1 MWKKVLYL
9 TFLILLAIIPV
20 SMLLIEPEQ
29 EYKELWEAEVEV
41 ADPRFLP
48 IDKNE
53 LIDKSAF
60 WGVSS
65 KLKASLAKGVPEIRD
80 SYVYHS
86 LDWQN
91 GNAYIVLNDAN
102 ETITQFILDQFSPHV
117 QEKIRFLKSPAPLN
131 QINEWRETLMELC
144 QGKLKER
151 GVNWTSMGTY
161 YDGRIQLD
169 IEEITPEIINIIEEV
184 IEGRVP
190 LGIFVIWESGSL
202 IELNEQDFDSIES
215 RAENFVKNLN
225 LSDVRYE
232 ITLES
237 ENLSE
242 ALIYFRV
249 EGGKIPI
256 MTISHIMEQGNIL
269 VEQWTRH
276 GASSPSRNVEIVDF
290 KIKEQRINNQRVFE
304 IVNPLVMN
312 LGNGTAYV
320 ARIKTVVRNS
330 SHTFSRTYG
339 TVSKGSRDGLIGQGE
354 SVWLGEVMPGLG
366 RIQDSLGEWHR
377 VLYDSLVGETF
388 TITITVYDGAGTA
401 LTKTS
406 FLHKFQAEPDP

>member
-9 TFLILLAIIPV
+9 TFLILLAIIPL
-20 SMLLIEPEQ
+20 SMLHVDSKR
-29 EYKELWEAEVEV
+29 EYKELWEGELEV

-48 IDKNE
+48 INKNE
-53 LIDKSAF
+53 SIDKSAF

-65 KLKASLAKGVPEIRD
+65 KLTALLAKGVPEIKD

-91 GNAYIVLNDAN
+91 DTAYIVLTDMSNN
-102 ETITQFILDQFSPHV
+102 ITRFILDQFSPQV
-117 QEKIRFLKSPAPLN
+117 QEKIRFLKSPAPLG
-131 QINEWRETLMELC
+131 QISEWRETLLGLC
-144 QGKLKER
+144 MGRLKER
-151 GVNWTSMGTY
+151 GVNWTSMSTY
-161 YDGRIQLD
+161 YDGRIMLGV
-169 IEEITPEIINIIEEV
+169 EEITSETIVIIKEAIA
-184 IEGRVP
+184 GRVP
-190 LGIFVIWESGSL
+190 PGIFIIWETGSF

-215 RAENFVKNLN
+215 RAESFVKNLN
-225 LSDVRYE
+225 LSDVGYE

-249 EGGKIPI
+249 EGGKIPF
-256 MTISHIMEQGNIL
+256 MTISHITEHGNML

-276 GASSPSRNVEIVDF
+276 GASSPSRSVEIVDF

-320 ARIKTVVRNS
+320 ARIETVVSNS

-354 SVWLGEVMPGLG
+354 SVWLGAVMPGLG
-366 RIQDSLGEWHR
+366 RIQDSSGEWHR
-377 VLYDSLVGETF
+377 VPYDSLVGEAF

-401 LTKTS
+401 LTETS
-406 FLHKFQAEPDP
+406 FIHKFQYEPAS